1 MKRKRIQDEVQARVL
16 LRSRRRCCICFG
28 LNRDTSIKQGQI
40 AHLDKDSS
48 NNFDDNLVFLCL
60 ACHDRYDSTT
70 SQSKNLTMR
79 EVKEFRSEL
88 DASIGAAFA
97 ADVRFGD
104 AAPAAASGVNG
115 QYIRIDSDSSS
126 AELTVRMLPNG
137 DIRVI
142 GEALWGTNCE
152 YGSNIGTLDFLAA
165 FDGKLAVFEDYSIRD
180 DQPYSA
186 KLIFE
191 NGSIAVEEQNQLGYF
206 GMNVSFAGTYAK
218 AT

>member
-1 MKRKRIQDEVQARVL
+1 MSRKRIQDDVQARVL

-48 NNFDDNLVFLCL
+48 NSAEDNLTFLCL
-60 ACHDRYDSTT
+60 ACHDRYDSAT
-70 SQSKNLTMR
+70 SQSKNFTKA
-79 EVKEFRSEL
+79 EVKGFRSEL

-97 ADVRFGD
+97 GDVRFGEAV
-104 AAPAAASGVNG
+104 AAGTSGVNG
-115 QYIRIDSDSSS
+115 QYIRIDSGSSS
-126 AELTVRMLPNG
+126 AELTVRVLPNG

-142 GEALWGTNCE
+142 GEALWGTNRE
-152 YGSNIGTLDFLAA
+152 YGPNIGTLDFLAEL
-165 FDGKLAVFEDYSIRD
+165 DGESAVFEDRSLGDNR
-180 DQPYSA
+180 PYIA
-186 KLIFE
+186 RLTFT
-191 NGSIAVEEQNQLGYF
+191 NGSLVVEEENPAGYF